1 MAEAG
6 GIDYSQYANWQTIT
20 APTGATYYVV
30 PGTGYVYDPF
40 LSNVKGRPVLFTN
53 PTPQVDEKK
62 KAQAER
68 DSQIKAA
75 KQAASPAG
83 QLLPVA
89 GTIGGLVGA
98 KYVGDWISG
107 PATSAATNAGTTAAT
122 TAANTAANTT
132 SSALPQAGTW
142 LGRQADA
149 VGNFFGIGGG
159 GSAPATTAGEAFSG
173 AALPVPGSPNFV
185 GPMPQTGVLGA
196 ATPYLGL
203 AGAGLGA
210 YGLFNANQ
218 KGSAAQGA
226 LSGAGL
232 GAGLGMAAPLLGLSA
247 GPLGWGALGLMA
259 LGGGALGGGIGAIG
273 RIGDK
278 DMWKTEGNKLKKL
291 QDQGVYVPQGLIDSM
306 PQNKGRSTEELVAR
320 AKASGGNVK
329 FAEGRKESDLT
340 PQDIVGYAA
349 FAQND
354 PDWFKKPLQQRLAV
368 AQQALGA
375 GAVREHH
382 GTIDVD
388 WGKVPDV
395 NATPPPTTPQPGQ
408 GAAVSRIGTMPQA
421 PSQPA
426 NTGGGSVGYVRSA
439 NPVTG
444 GPLGYNPGAQ
454 AMPESAIA
462 RGRDQWFPAPAAN
475 NMSPAGGMGDQY
487 TVMQPAV
494 KENKGTWQFQKQP
507 NSTGE
512 SVSDKTGKALAKR
525 MNDKTKKK

>member
-1 MAEAG
+1 MADAG

-53 PTPQVDEKK
+53 PTPQVEEKN
-62 KAQAER
+62 KAQAEK
-68 DSQIKAA
+68 DAQIKAA
-75 KQAASPAG
+75 KQAASPMGQILPAAAG
-83 QLLPVA
+83 V
-89 GTIGGLVGA
+89 GGLYLANQAG
-98 KYVGDWISG
+98 GWLSG
-107 PATSAATNAGTTAAT
+107 TGSAAQTAANAGTAAANTAAT
-122 TAANTAANTT
+122 TAANTGA
-132 SSALPQAGTW
+132 SAIPQAGTW
-142 LGRQADA
+142 LGRQFDA
-149 VGNFFGIGGG
+149 AGNALGLS
-159 GSAPATTAGEAFSG
+159 GSTPASTAGEAFSG
-173 AALPVPGSPNFV
+173 AALPAPGSANFV
-185 GPMPQTGVLGA
+185 GPMPEGAGVLGSM
-196 ATPYLGL
+196 TPYLG
-203 AGAGLGA
+203 AGGALLGGLGV
-210 YGLFNANQ
+210 YKANQ
-218 KGSAAQGA
+218 AGSAGQGA
-226 LSGAGL
+226 ISGAGL
-232 GAGLGMAAPLLGLSA
+232 GAGLGMAAPLVGL
-247 GPLGWGALGLMA
+247 GPLGWGGLGLMA
-259 LGGGALGGGIGAIG
+259 LGGGLLGGGLGAIG

-329 FAEGRKESDLT
+329 FAESRKESDLA

-354 PDWFKKPLQQRLAV
+354 PDWFKKPLQQRLAI

-395 NATPPPTTPQPGQ
+395 NAVPPPTTPQPGP
-408 GAAVSRIGTMPQA
+408 GAAISRIGTAPQA
-421 PSQPA
+421 PSQPT

-454 AMPESAIA
+454 TMPESAIA
-462 RGRDQWFPAPAAN
+462 RGRDQWYSAPPTN
-475 NMSPAGGMGDQY
+475 PMSPKGGMGDQY
-487 TVMQPAV
+487 TMMQPAV
-494 KENKGTWQFQKQP
+494 QENKGTWQFQKQP
-507 NSTGE
+507 NSSGD
-512 SVSDKTGKALAKR
+512 SAADKTGKALAKR

>member
-75 KQAASPAG
+75 KQAASPMG
-83 QLLPVA
+83 QLLPVV
-89 GTIGGLVGA
+89 GSIGGLAGA
-98 KYVGDWISG
+98 KYVGDLLS
-107 PATSAATNAGTTAAT
+107 PSAASAAANAGTTAAT
-122 TAANTAANTT
+122 TAGTAAN
-132 SSALPQAGTW
+132 SAAGAVPQAGTW
-142 LGRQADA
+142 LGRQFDA
-149 VGNFFGIGGG
+149 AGNALGFG
-159 GSAPATTAGEAFSG
+159 GSAPASTAGEAFSG
-173 AALPVPGSPNFV
+173 AALPAPGSANFV
-185 GPMPQTGVLGA
+185 GPMPEGAGVLGSV
-196 ATPYLGL
+196 TPYLGA
-203 AGAGLGA
+203 AGAALGA
-210 YGLFNANQ
+210 YGVFNANQ
-218 KGSAAQGA
+218 AGSAKQGA
-226 LSGAGL
+226 ISGAGL
-232 GAGLGMAAPLLGLSA
+232 GAGLGMAAPLVGL
-247 GPLGWGALGLMA
+247 GPLGWGGLGLMA
-259 LGGGALGGGIGAIG
+259 LGGGLLGGGLGGIG

-368 AQQALGA
+368 AQQALSS

-382 GTIDVD
+382 GTVDVD
-388 WGKVPDV
+388 WGKVPDI
-395 NATPPPTTPQPGQ
+395 NAAPPPTTPQPGQ
-408 GAAVSRIGTMPQA
+408 GAVISRIGTMPQA

-494 KENKGTWQFQKQP
+494 KENKGTWQFQRQP

>member
-53 PTPQVDEKK
+53 PTPQVDEKN
-62 KAQAER
+62 KAQAEK
-68 DSQIKAA
+68 DAQTKAA
-75 KQAASPAG
+75 KQAASPMG
-83 QLLPVA
+83 QILPVA
-89 GTIGGLVGA
+89 TSIGGLYAANKVG
-98 KYVGDWISG
+98 GWLSG
-107 PATSAATNAGTTAAT
+107 SGGASSGAASAGS
-122 TAANTAANTT
+122 TAANTAANAAANTAANT
-132 SSALPQAGTW
+132 GGGSITQAGTW

-149 VGNFFGIGGG
+149 VGDYFGMGGG
-159 GSAPATTAGEAFSG
+159 GSPASTASTAGEAFSS
-173 AALPVPGSPNFV
+173 AALPTPGSAGFIGPVQPAAPGAFSLSGIGSAGNAFLPAAGAV
-185 GPMPQTGVLGA
+185 GMYDIFKNDRSGTRGALQGAASGAAIGSYFGPVGTGVGA
-196 ATPYLGL
+196 VIGGTVGY
-203 AGAGLGA
+203 
-210 YGLFNANQ
+210 FN
-218 KGSAAQGA
+218 
-226 LSGAGL
+226 
-232 GAGLGMAAPLLGLSA
+232 
-247 GPLGWGALGLMA
+247 
-259 LGGGALGGGIGAIG
+259 
-273 RIGDK
+273 RYGDK

-291 QDQGVYVPQGLIDSM
+291 QKQGIYVPQGLIDSM

-320 AKASGGNVK
+320 AKATGGNVK

-368 AQQALGA
+368 AQQALSS

-382 GTIDVD
+382 GTVDVD
-388 WGKVPDV
+388 WGKVPDI
-395 NATPPPTTPQPGQ
+395 NAAPPPTTPQPGQ
-408 GAAVSRIGTMPQA
+408 GAAISRIGTMPQA

-454 AMPESAIA
+454 ATPESAIA